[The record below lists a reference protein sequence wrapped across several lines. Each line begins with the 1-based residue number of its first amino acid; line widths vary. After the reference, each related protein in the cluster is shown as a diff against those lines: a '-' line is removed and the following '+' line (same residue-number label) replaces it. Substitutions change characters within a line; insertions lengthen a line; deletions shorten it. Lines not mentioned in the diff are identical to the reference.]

1 MAPARRKT
9 PGPFHRPP
17 LLVLLL
23 LLVASSPAALAKYQ
37 NNFDLYPDAA
47 QPCLYAASDAS
58 GCDGDTVASMNQC
71 LCSDARGGFVSSAA
85 ACIGRDAGA
94 TLRTVYQSMSTAC
107 SDSKTPIALTED
119 QFLALGARG
128 ATASSL
134 PVTPSA
140 TATAA
145 RSSSSARPTTF
156 LTTTTGGATV
166 TVTSTP
172 TSSSTNDPETS
183 SSGLST
189 VAKIGI
195 GVGVG
200 VGVAALLGLAAFVWR
215 LKRSRD
221 SHDESHRPMLGGG
234 VGAVGGRDPHHHHHD
249 GQFAEYSPPASFFNG
264 GGGAGFVGSAPPYV
278 GVGAQEY
285 KGEYKQ
291 QQQQQQPGWRPVSE
305 IPQSTSPVPG
315 AGAQTWATNSPQPPY
330 AQPQQQHAWGHH
342 PQAAYVSPLQHQK
355 QEQGP
360 QEGGVFELASI
371 PVASPPQTSQPHP
384 PDAVEM
390 PATEVQPRPA
400 RYQYPS
406 QRP

>member
-1 MAPARRKT
+1 MAPSRRKT
-9 PGPFHRPP
+9 PGLPGALRHLPV
-17 LLVLLL
+17 LVLLAA
-23 LLVASSPAALAKYQ
+23 VPVALAKYQ
-37 NNFDLYPDAA
+37 NNFDLYPAAA

-58 GCDGDTVASMNQC
+58 RCDGDTVATMNTC
-71 LCSDARGGFVSSAA
+71 LCSDARGGFVTSSAV
-85 ACIGRDAGA
+85 CIGRDARA

-107 SDSKTPIALTED
+107 SDSKSPIALTED

-140 TATAA
+140 TPSAA
-145 RSSSSARPTTF
+145 SSSSASRTTF

-166 TVTSTP
+166 TVTSAP
-172 TSSSTNDPETS
+172 RPSQTSSSSSSS

-189 VAKIGI
+189 TAKI
-195 GVGVG
+195 GVGVGAG
-200 VGVAALLGLAAFVWR
+200 VGVAALLGLAAFIWR

-221 SHDESHRPMLGGG
+221 THDESHRPMLGGG
-234 VGAVGGRDPHHHHHD
+234 VGAVGGRDPYHHHHHHHQ
-249 GQFAEYSPPASFFNG
+249 GPFTEYSPPASVG
-264 GGGAGFVGSAPPYV
+264 GTPYV
-278 GVGAQEY
+278 GAAQEY
-285 KGEYKQ
+285 KSENKQ
-291 QQQQQQPGWRPVSE
+291 AGWRPASA
-305 IPQSTSPVPG
+305 ITQSTSPGPG
-315 AGAQTWATNSPQPPY
+315 SGGVQTWATNSPHPLY

-342 PQAAYVSPLQHQK
+342 PQAAYAYAPPPQQQQQHQ
-355 QEQGP
+355 QQ
-360 QEGGVFELASI
+360 GGVFELASI

-406 QRP
+406 

>member
-9 PGPFHRPP
+9 PGC
-17 LLVLLL
+17 LLL
-23 LLVASSPAALAKYQ
+23 LLAASSPAALAKYQ
-37 NNFDLYPDAA
+37 NNFDLYPAAA

-58 GCDGDTVASMNQC
+58 RCDGDTVASMNQC

-85 ACIGRDAGA
+85 ACVGRDAA
-94 TLRTVYQSMSTAC
+94 AALRTVYQSMSTAC
-107 SDSKTPIALTED
+107 SDSRTPIALTED

-128 ATASSL
+128 ATASSI

-140 TATAA
+140 TAAT
-145 RSSSSARPTTF
+145 RSSGSSAGPTTF

-172 TSSSTNDPETS
+172 TSSSANDPETSSSSSPS

-195 GVGVG
+195 GVGAG

-221 SHDESHRPMLGGG
+221 SHD
-234 VGAVGGRDPHHHHHD
+234 D
-249 GQFAEYSPPASFFNG
+249 
-264 GGGAGFVGSAPPYV
+264 APPYV

-285 KGEYKQ
+285 KGEYK

-315 AGAQTWATNSPQPPY
+315 AGAQTWATNSPPQPPY

-342 PQAAYVSPLQHQK
+342 PQAAYASPLQHQHQQ

-390 PATEVQPRPA
+390 PATEVLLRPG

-406 QRP
+406 QRQ